1 MSERVN
7 GTSKKRKW
15 IVRYDGSAPSGA
27 PGAKERIAGSV
38 GLLCPGINP
47 VCARI
52 IYDRCGGNPETV
64 ARFIRRDYGEGRSPF
79 GLKDMDRAVERLERA
94 IENRET
100 CAIFGDYDVDGV
112 TSVSVLYLYLRSR
125 GMRVGYFIP
134 TRADGYGMTREAI
147 DVLAARGVSLIVTVD
162 TGITANEEISYAASV
177 GIDTVV
183 TDHHECRPELPEAVA
198 VVNPHRPDD
207 TYPFKELAG
216 VGVAY
221 KLVAAME
228 TERASARGADPE
240 AAAEAVLG
248 EYCDLIAIGTVADVM
263 PIVDENRMITHRG
276 IEKLRNDRRRGIS
289 ALIEA
294 SQRGGNAR
302 EITASFIS
310 FTLAPRLNAAGRMG
324 NAGRSVELLL
334 AEDDLAAREMAVK
347 LCEINRMRQIEENRI
362 VEEAV
367 EKLNS
372 DLSYYDDRVI
382 VLADDSWQQGV
393 IGIVASRIS
402 EREGKP
408 TALITFEGMPTPGIA
423 SPMDVGKGSGRSV
436 KGMNLVAA
444 LASCEDILIRYGGH
458 EQAAGLS
465 VTRGNLPELRRRIN
479 EYAAE
484 QFSSA
489 DPTVTL
495 EADTEL
501 CAADITVGLA
511 ADINRYLEP
520 CSSGNPQPVFILRD
534 AVVQSVRQFSGGK
547 HTKISVVSEGRRF
560 TAIFYGRSESEV
572 DFDPGDSVD
581 LLFTLN
587 INNYAGET
595 TVQLILSDICYS
607 RAVYRRRLAE
617 RARVRDILR
626 GGSFTAS
633 ELFLPDRD
641 DFVSLY
647 GIIND
652 MIKGG
657 RDAFSDRYIMRII
670 RSRLSGD
677 KYINYVKYKLLLAI
691 FAELDI
697 FKIRQDC
704 CVPDAESSEWCLP
717 EDFVS
722 VEKVYHNRKIN
733 LESSDILG
741 RIRRQCDDGNFSRSA
756 GTD

>member
-1 MSERVN
+1 MSERVS
-7 GTSKKRKW
+7 GSFKKKKW
-15 IVRYDGSAPSGA
+15 ILRNGSEAPSRTAGA
-27 PGAKERIAGSV
+27 EKSIAETVGS
-38 GLLCPGINP
+38 LCPGIDP
-47 VCARI
+47 VCAGI
-52 IYDRCGGNPETV
+52 IFDRCGGDPERIG
-64 ARFIRRDYGEGRSPF
+64 RFIRRDYLDGRDPF
-79 GLKDMDRAVERLERA
+79 GLKDMDRAVARLEKA
-94 IENRET
+94 ISGRET

-147 DVLAARGVSLIVTVD
+147 DLLASRGVTLIVTVD
-162 TGITANEEISYAASV
+162 TGITADEEIAYAASV

-183 TDHHECRPELPEAVA
+183 TDHHECRPDLPEAVA

-207 TYPFKELAG
+207 GYPFKELAG

-221 KLVAAME
+221 KLVTAME
-228 TERASARGADPE
+228 ISRAVAAGGDPGA
-240 AAAEAVLG
+240 ASEAVTDR
-248 EYCDLIAIGTVADVM
+248 YCDLVAIGTVADVM

-276 IEKLRNDRRRGIS
+276 IEKLKKDKRRGIA

-294 SQRGGNAR
+294 SQRGSVQR
-302 EITASFIS
+302 EMTASFIS

-334 AEDDLAAREMAVK
+334 AEDELEAREMAIK

-362 VEEAV
+362 VEEAI
-367 EKLNS
+367 EKLTS
-372 DLSYYDDRVI
+372 DPSYFDDRVI

-402 EREGKP
+402 EKEGKP
-408 TALITFEGMPTPGIA
+408 TALITFEGMMTPGMP
-423 SPMDVGKGSGRSV
+423 SPSDVGKGSGRSV

-444 LASCEDILIRYGGH
+444 LASCEDILVRYGGH

-465 VTRGNLPELRRRIN
+465 VTRGHLPALRRRIN

-484 QFSSA
+484 QFSGVDS
-489 DPTVTL
+489 TVTL
-495 EADTEL
+495 EADAEL
-501 CAADITVGLA
+501 RASDITVALA
-511 ADINRYLEP
+511 SDINRYLEP
-520 CSSGNPQPVFILRD
+520 CSSGNPLPVFILRD

-547 HTKISVVSEGRRF
+547 HTKITVQSDGRRF
-560 TAIFYGRSESEV
+560 TAIFYGRSEADV
-572 DFDPGDSVD
+572 DFDPGDCVD
-581 LLFTLN
+581 LLFSLN

-595 TVQLILSDICYS
+595 TVQLILSDIRYS
-607 RAVYRRRLAE
+607 GAVYRKRLAD
-617 RARVRDILR
+617 RARVRDILK

-633 ELFLPDRD
+633 EMFLPGRE
-641 DFVSLY
+641 DFVNLY

-657 RDAFSDRYIMRII
+657 RDAFSDRYIMKII

-677 KYINYVKYKLLLAI
+677 DYINYVKYKLLLAI

-697 FKIRQDC
+697 FRIRQDC
-704 CVPDAESSEWCLP
+704 CVPDEDSSEWCLP

-733 LESSDILG
+733 LESSGILG
-741 RIRRQCDDGNFSRSA
+741 RIRRQCDDGNFSRTS
-756 GTD
+756 GGN

>member
-1 MSERVN
+1 M
-7 GTSKKRKW
+7 
-15 IVRYDGSAPSGA
+15 
-27 PGAKERIAGSV
+27 
-38 GLLCPGINP
+38 
-47 VCARI
+47 
-52 IYDRCGGNPETV
+52 
-64 ARFIRRDYGEGRSPF
+64 
-79 GLKDMDRAVERLERA
+79 
-94 IENRET
+94 
-100 CAIFGDYDVDGV
+100 
-112 TSVSVLYLYLRSR
+112 
-125 GMRVGYFIP
+125 
-134 TRADGYGMTREAI
+134 
-147 DVLAARGVSLIVTVD
+147 
-162 TGITANEEISYAASV
+162 
-177 GIDTVV
+177 
-183 TDHHECRPELPEAVA
+183 
-198 VVNPHRPDD
+198 
-207 TYPFKELAG
+207 
-216 VGVAY
+216 
-221 KLVAAME
+221 
-228 TERASARGADPE
+228 
-240 AAAEAVLG
+240 
-248 EYCDLIAIGTVADVM
+248 
-263 PIVDENRMITHRG
+263 
-276 IEKLRNDRRRGIS
+276 
-289 ALIEA
+289 
-294 SQRGGNAR
+294 
-302 EITASFIS
+302 
-310 FTLAPRLNAAGRMG
+310 
-324 NAGRSVELLL
+324 
-334 AEDDLAAREMAVK
+334 
-347 LCEINRMRQIEENRI
+347 
-362 VEEAV
+362 
-367 EKLNS
+367 
-372 DLSYYDDRVI
+372 
-382 VLADDSWQQGV
+382 
-393 IGIVASRIS
+393 
-402 EREGKP
+402 
-408 TALITFEGMPTPGIA
+408 
-423 SPMDVGKGSGRSV
+423 
-436 KGMNLVAA
+436 
-444 LASCEDILIRYGGH
+444 
-458 EQAAGLS
+458 
-465 VTRGNLPELRRRIN
+465 
-479 EYAAE
+479 
-484 QFSSA
+484 
-489 DPTVTL
+489 
-495 EADTEL
+495 
-501 CAADITVGLA
+501 
-511 ADINRYLEP
+511 
-520 CSSGNPQPVFILRD
+520 
-534 AVVQSVRQFSGGK
+534 QSVRQFSGGK